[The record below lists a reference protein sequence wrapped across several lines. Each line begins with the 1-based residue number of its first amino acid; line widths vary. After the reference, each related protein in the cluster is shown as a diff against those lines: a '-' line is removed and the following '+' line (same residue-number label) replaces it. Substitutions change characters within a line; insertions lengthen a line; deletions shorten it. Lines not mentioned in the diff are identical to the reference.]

1 MAIAK
6 PKTTKVPAPA
16 KTAPAPK
23 SAAQSKSSPA
33 GNSSKVNAPVAGTP
47 TGTGLP
53 PGFVSPFKRVEM
65 QPGVRIDDGLAA
77 VAALVGRPLDEVMQ
91 AAIKHGLPPHGPAWV
106 YSSML
111 IAILRDYGIKAEEK
125 DCPTLAALPD
135 VAMITADYN
144 PATQYG
150 RWVLWHHVRGTDEMQ
165 AFNYIHDGAHWVE
178 ERYKTTT
185 DVQRLITPKSP
196 IFYLECIPA
205 PTPKGKGAAK

>member
-6 PKTTKVPAPA
+6 PKTTKAPAPA

-23 SAAQSKSSPA
+23 SAAQSKPSPV
-33 GNSSKVNAPVAGTP
+33 GKSSKVGAAVAGTS

-65 QPGVRIDDGLAA
+65 QPGVRIDDGVAA

-125 DCPTLAALPD
+125 ECPSVAALPD
-135 VAMITADYN
+135 VALITVAYS
-144 PATQYG
+144 PTTLYG
-150 RWVLWHHVRGTDEMQ
+150 RWALFHHVRGTDEMQ
-165 AFNYIHDGAHWVE
+165 AFNYIHDGAYWIE
-178 ERYKTTT
+178 ERYKTTM
-185 DVQRLITPKSP
+185 DVERLITPKSP
-196 IFYLECIPA
+196 IFYLECSPA
-205 PTPKGKGAAK
+205 PTPKGTKAPK